1 MLLSVEGLNVY
12 YGEAIHALRDVGF
25 GVDEGEIVS
34 IIGANGAGKS
44 TLMWTLVGLLKPQS
58 GTITMRGA
66 VVKPVPHLAVAAG
79 IALVPERR
87 RLFPNLT
94 VRENLTLGAY
104 RRRDREGIAEDEE
117 KLFALFPVLKERFKQ
132 YAGTLSGGQ
141 QQMLA
146 IARALMSRPKVLL
159 LDEPSLGLAPVLV
172 DQMFT
177 AIQDIAA
184 SGTTILLVE
193 QNALEALE
201 IAHRAYV
208 LEVGRIVLEGT
219 GRELIAN
226 PAVKAAYL
234 GVSQRTE
241 TLLAQ

>member
-1 MLLSVEGLNVY
+1 MLLSVEGLNVF
-12 YGEAIHALRDVGF
+12 YGEAIPALREVSF
-25 GVDEGEIVS
+25 AVEEGEIVS

-58 GTITMRGA
+58 GSIVMRGKQI
-66 VVKPVPHLAVAAG
+66 KPVPHQAVASG
-79 IALVPERR
+79 ISLVPERR

-94 VRENLTLGAY
+94 VRENLALGAY
-104 RRRDREGIAEDEE
+104 RRRDRAGLLEDEE
-117 KLFALFPVLKERFKQ
+117 RVFALFPVLEERLRQ

-141 QQMLA
+141 QQMVA

-172 DQMFT
+172 DQVFK
-177 AIQDIAA
+177 AVQDIAS

-201 IAHRAYV
+201 IANRAYV
-208 LEVGRIVLEGT
+208 LEVGRIVLEGP
-219 GRELIAN
+219 GRKLLDD
-226 PAVKAAYL
+226 PAVRAAYL
-234 GVSQRTE
+234 GVSQHTE
-241 TLLAQ
+241 ILLEK